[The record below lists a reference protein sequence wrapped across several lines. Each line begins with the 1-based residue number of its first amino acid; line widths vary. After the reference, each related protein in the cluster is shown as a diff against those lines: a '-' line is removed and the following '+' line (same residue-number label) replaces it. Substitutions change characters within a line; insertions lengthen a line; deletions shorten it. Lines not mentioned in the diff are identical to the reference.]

1 MPVVL
6 TLSYVE
12 RSSGQ
17 RIEFELEWLLRD
29 VLQAQHYQFR
39 VGVTLRPHATLSEL
53 EALGNGRT

>member
-53 EALGNGRT
+53 EALAGC